1 MKKIYTVD
9 SDGIIEFVAE
19 EFEEQRRMFAA
30 AGLDIGLI
38 RTEKDYEKAFKA
50 AGDYFF
56 GTLVQSAEVGDKAGQ
71 GALQTFLSG
80 RTSDFLATIRRGAF
94 KLIDGDRARL
104 EAEIVE
110 DLFLD
115 RYDPAKAARL
125 EPAGRL
131 VVICSEGLTTGKG

>member
-56 GTLVQSAEVGDKAGQ
+56 GTLVQSAEVGDKASK
-71 GALQTFLSG
+71 GALQTFLSS

-94 KLIDGDRARL
+94 KLIDGTAPDWKRKSSR
-104 EAEIVE
+104 IY
-110 DLFLD
+110 FWIGMTPP
-115 RYDPAKAARL
+115 RR
-125 EPAGRL
+125 R
-131 VVICSEGLTTGKG
+131 GLSRPGGCWS